1 MRTLMPLAEPPAELI
16 FALQLQP
23 AALAR
28 APLPGGP
35 RLSQA
40 CGELLRKIQ
49 IVDEY
54 GDQRIIEVPV
64 ERPLSICLDGQ
75 IVATLWTLG
84 ASAEWLVLGYLWTR
98 QFVTDVTAIE
108 SVTINWADGVAQVRT
123 RGGFSPA
130 HGRPVPPWLDCA
142 GQIGTDPDGALLMAD
157 ALKLAPLPAGRVARS
172 TLLSILQYPL
182 QNDAIYRAAGSVHG
196 CALFLDAELWV
207 SVEDVSR
214 RNALDTICGW
224 MALYGIP
231 GTDMILYTTGRLTA
245 EVIMKAALSGIST
258 IISRKGITAL
268 CFDLA
273 ERLGMTL
280 FGHATKG
287 RYICYAGA
295 ERFDA
300 HC

>member
-1 MRTLMPLAEPPAELI
+1 MPLAETDTGLV
-16 FALQLQP
+16 FALLLEP
-23 AALAR
+23 VAR
-28 APLPGGP
+28 ACCPVPDGP

-40 CGELLRKIQ
+40 CGELLRKVQ

-54 GDQRIIEVPV
+54 ADHRLAEVPV
-64 ERPLSICLDGQ
+64 ERPLSIRLDGQ

-84 ASAEWLVLGYLWTR
+84 ASAEWLVMGYLWTR

-108 SVTINWADGVAQVRT
+108 SISITWANGIAEVKS
-123 RGGFSPA
+123 RGGFTPA
-130 HGRPVPPWLDCA
+130 HRHSVPPWMDFA
-142 GQIGTDPDGALLMAD
+142 GQIGTDAGGTLLIGD
-157 ALKLAPLPAGRVARS
+157 ALRLPALPAKRVARS

-182 QNDAIYRAAGSVHG
+182 KNDAIYRAAGSVHG
-196 CALFLDAELWV
+196 CALFLGCELWV

-224 MALYGIP
+224 MALHGIP

-268 CFDLA
+268 CYDLA

>member
-1 MRTLMPLAEPPAELI
+1 MPLAETDTGLVS
-16 FALQLQP
+16 ALLLQP
-23 AALAR
+23 VAR
-28 APLPGGP
+28 ACYPLSDGP

-40 CGELLRKIQ
+40 AGKLLREVQ

-54 GDQRIIEVPV
+54 GDHRLVAVPV
-64 ERPLSICLDGQ
+64 ERPLSIRLDGQ
-75 IVATLWTLG
+75 IVAMLWTLG
-84 ASAEWLVLGYLWTR
+84 ASAEWLVMGYLWTR
-98 QFVTDVTAIE
+98 QIVTDVTAIE
-108 SVTINWADGVAQVRT
+108 SISITWENGIAEVKT
-123 RGGFSPA
+123 RGGFTPA
-130 HGRPVPPWLDCA
+130 HRPTVL
-142 GQIGTDPDGALLMAD
+142 GTDAGGALLLGD
-157 ALKLAPLPAGRVARS
+157 VLRLPPLPTKRVSRS
-172 TLLSILQYPL
+172 MLLSLLQYPL

-196 CALFLDAELWV
+196 CALFRDCEPWV

-224 MALYGIP
+224 MALHGIP

-258 IISRKGITAL
+258 IISRKGMTAL
-268 CFDLA
+268 CYDLA

-280 FGHATKG
+280 FGHAAKG

>member
-98 QFVTDVTAIE
+98 QFVTDVTAVEAI
-108 SVTINWADGVAQVRT
+108 SINWADGVAEVKS
-123 RGGFSPA
+123 RGDPA
-130 HGRPVPPWLDCA
+130 PVQRHGVPAWRDFT
-142 GQIGTDPDGALLMAD
+142 GQIGTDPSGALL
-157 ALKLAPLPAGRVARS
+157 
-172 TLLSILQYPL
+172 I
-182 QNDAIYRAAGSVHG
+182 
-196 CALFLDAELWV
+196 
-207 SVEDVSR
+207 
-214 RNALDTICGW
+214 
-224 MALYGIP
+224 
-231 GTDMILYTTGRLTA
+231 
-245 EVIMKAALSGIST
+245 
-258 IISRKGITAL
+258 
-268 CFDLA
+268 
-273 ERLGMTL
+273 
-280 FGHATKG
+280 
-287 RYICYAGA
+287 
-295 ERFDA
+295 
-300 HC
+300 